1 MLTPTRSRKTR
12 TMTATHRTLHGRSAL
27 GLMLIGILLASTA
40 ALAAPPT
47 VEIVAFAHAP
57 VVSALKPLRD
67 WLATQ
72 GGKVKL
78 VETDMESPAGAQR
91 LQAVGVKGHV
101 PVVILVNGQYQ
112 QKRADGNVVE
122 LISFPV
128 VAGSKGWT
136 LEDAK
141 SAITQAATR

>member
-1 MLTPTRSRKTR
+1 MNRTHTDSHIFSRR
-12 TMTATHRTLHGRSAL
+12 NAMGMAIVGS
-27 GLMLIGILLASTA
+27 LLAPAAFSTGIAHA
-40 ALAAPPT
+40 AAV
-47 VEIVAFAHAP
+47 VEIVAFSHTP
-57 VVSALKPLRD
+57 VASALKPLRD

-72 GGKVKL
+72 GGKFKL

-101 PVVILVNGQYQ
+101 PIVILVNGQYQ
-112 QKRADGNVVE
+112 QKRADGSAVE

-128 VAGSKGWT
+128 AAGAQGWT

-141 SAITQAATR
+141 SAITQATTR

>member
-1 MLTPTRSRKTR
+1 
-12 TMTATHRTLHGRSAL
+12 MTTAFHTLHRRSAL
-27 GLMLIGILLASTA
+27 GLIFVGTLLASTA

-47 VEIVAFAHAP
+47 VEIVAFAHTP
-57 VVSALKPLRD
+57 VASALKPLRD

-72 GGKVKL
+72 GGKFKL
-78 VETDMESPAGAQR
+78 VETDMESPTGAQR

-101 PVVILVNGQYQ
+101 PIVILVNGQYQ
-112 QKRADGNVVE
+112 QKRADGSAVE

-128 VAGSKGWT
+128 AAGAKGWT

-141 SAITQAATR
+141 SAISQAATR